1 MLRMP
6 LTVRVARLLVVLRLG
21 VSLFFTALLVSGAV
35 LSPSLQFF
43 TLLLLPL
50 AWMAVTGWLLL
61 RWSTRRPWVRWSVI
75 GLEALTLIHAVVIS
89 VIDDEFGWRTAID
102 VNTLLPLAIVAGL
115 LTPAA
120 ARWFSDGSRRDVPV
134 A

>member
-75 GLEALTLIHAVVIS
+75 GLEALTLIHHVVIS
-89 VIDDEFGWRTAID
+89 VVDGEFGTVID
-102 VNTLLPLAIVAGL
+102 LDALVSLAIVAGL